1 MVDLVA
7 TSPLEGAAPKTV
19 GTVTLKEMDLG
30 QLTSIA
36 PYLGSEK
43 AVSSLMNEAH
53 GMAFPKPN
61 RATGKTGARAI
72 WFGNDLAILV
82 GPAPDDTLA
91 QYAAMTDQSDAW
103 TCMTLEGKGAQDVL
117 ARLVPVDVR
126 GHTFKTGHTVRSLV
140 QHMNASIT
148 RTGDDSFLVM
158 VFRSMA
164 KTLQHDLE
172 TAMESI
178 AARG

>member
-1 MVDLVA
+1 
-7 TSPLEGAAPKTV
+7 
-19 GTVTLKEMDLG
+19 
-30 QLTSIA
+30 
-36 PYLGSEK
+36 
-43 AVSSLMNEAH
+43 
-53 GMAFPKPN
+53 
-61 RATGKTGARAI
+61 
-72 WFGNDLAILV
+72 
-82 GPAPDDTLA
+82 
-91 QYAAMTDQSDAW
+91 MTDQSDAW